1 MASNVHSNSQ
11 ISLPQ
16 TNHVCQQAAILRS
29 NLAGLS
35 VEHSKERSIKADL
48 WHFSQAEHT
57 CFVPLT
63 LRASLS

>member
-16 TNHVCQQAAILRS
+16 TNHVCHQAAILRS

-48 WHFSQAEHT
+48 WHFSQA
-57 CFVPLT
+57 VN
-63 LRASLS
+63 